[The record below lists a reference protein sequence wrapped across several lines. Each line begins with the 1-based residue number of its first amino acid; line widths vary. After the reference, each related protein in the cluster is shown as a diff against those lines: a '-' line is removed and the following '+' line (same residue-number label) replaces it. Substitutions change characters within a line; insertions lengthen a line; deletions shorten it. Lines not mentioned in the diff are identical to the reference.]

1 MAVAAKAK
9 KKKRKMKEKKKISK
23 AKIEETGTTLA
34 SRETSAWRFAK
45 CGCPVEKKRVT
56 SEEATMFMSV
66 KKKKKSTKKSFHTR
80 GTKK

>member
-1 MAVAAKAK
+1 MAEAAKAK
-9 KKKRKMKEKKKISK
+9 KKTKIKNEIKKKVSK

-66 KKKKKSTKKSFHTR
+66 
-80 GTKK
+80 